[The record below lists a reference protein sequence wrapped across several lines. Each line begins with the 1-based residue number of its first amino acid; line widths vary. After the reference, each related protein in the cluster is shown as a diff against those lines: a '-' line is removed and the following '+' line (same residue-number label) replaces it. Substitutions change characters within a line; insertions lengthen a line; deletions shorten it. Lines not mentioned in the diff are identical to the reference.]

1 MSPRSDTKPI
11 RGNREAAK
19 NIESILRLEKEEEGK
34 LSSFHRF
41 SHAIGEFVGTIQF
54 VTLQCLFVL
63 IWVAGNGRIL
73 ASFTPI
79 DPYPYP
85 LLGGALA
92 LESVLLT
99 SFVLIRQNVMDRRSE
114 RRNHLDLQINM
125 LAEKEATSILR
136 ILRDIAEHLDVDV
149 KHDPARDELAEDT
162 AVEGIARDLRSKE
175 NRS

>member
-1 MSPRSDTKPI
+1 MSPRSNTKAI
-11 RGNREAAK
+11 KGSREAAK
-19 NIESILRLEKEEEGK
+19 NIESILRLEKEEERK
-34 LSSFHRF
+34 LSPFHRF
-41 SHAIGEFVGTIQF
+41 LHAIGEFVGTIHF
-54 VTLQCLFVL
+54 VVLQCLFVL

-73 ASFTPI
+73 VSFTPI

-85 LLGGALA
+85 LLGAALA

-136 ILRDIAEHLDVDV
+136 ILRDIAEHLDVDMT
-149 KHDPARDELAEDT
+149 HDPARDELAEDK

-175 NRS
+175 NHS